1 MFDYAA
7 NKRDPIL
14 QQSKSFRVLDVR
26 GADARST
33 EFGVPSVGCAKQLW
47 LVHGQVVSPS
57 AAELW
62 RLQEYDAA
70 GAVDYAVAAFPPSDA
85 RATLMTRQTPG
96 TGINKR
102 VSAAVARRTL
112 QRGALLAAVLAGTV

>member
-1 MFDYAA
+1 MPA
-7 NKRDPIL
+7 
-14 QQSKSFRVLDVR
+14 
-26 GADARST
+26 ARSSACRPL
-33 EFGVPSVGCAKQLW
+33 VAPSSYGWYTDK
-47 LVHGQVVSPS
+47 PS
-57 AAELW
+57 H
-62 RLQEYDAA
+62 RQEYDAA